1 MLIAPFAI
9 FLAACAADAARAPTA
24 PSPAEAA
31 AIVASTPHSPALA
44 AAVVL
49 NVGHRGASGRAPE
62 HTLASYDLALS
73 LGADYIEQDLQL
85 TRDGVLV
92 ALHDPTLDRTA
103 RGPRENCTGLVI
115 EKTLAQLQTCDVGSW
130 FNERFPA
137 HARAEYV
144 GLRIPTLEQVFARY
158 RHRTNYYI
166 ETKNPEAAP
175 LMEEKLLA
183 LLGAYQL
190 REPAIARRQVL
201 IQSFSQAS
209 LLKLHA
215 LDPALPLIQLLG
227 GPANTSAAVRA
238 TLDAVRQY
246 AVGIGPST
254 SAVDAALVAAA
265 HARCL
270 DVHPYTVND
279 RAEMRAL
286 VALGVDG
293 MFTNFPDRLDAVLGD
308 RALAGRLAARRAAAS
323 GRACRGAA

>member
-9 FLAACAADAARAPTA
+9 FLAACAAATRAPAA
-24 PSPAEAA
+24 PHPARVAAVPASASPHAA
-31 AIVASTPHSPALA
+31 ASA
-44 AAVVL
+44 AAGL

-62 HTLASYDLALS
+62 HMLASYDLALS

-137 HARAEYV
+137 DARAEYV
-144 GLRIPTLEQVFARY
+144 GLRIPTLAQLFARY
-158 RHRTNYYI
+158 RHRANYYI
-166 ETKNPEAAP
+166 ETKNPEDAP
-175 LMEEKLLA
+175 LMEEKLVA
-183 LLGAYQL
+183 LLDAYQL
-190 REPAIARRQVL
+190 RKPAIARRQVL

-215 LDPALPLIQLLG
+215 LDPALPLVQLFG
-227 GPANTSAAVRA
+227 GAASTSAAVRA
-238 TLDAVRQY
+238 TLDAVSQY
-246 AVGIGPST
+246 AVGIGPGKG
-254 SAVDAALVAAA
+254 AVDGALVAAA

-270 DVHPYTVND
+270 DVHPYTVNET
-279 RAEMRAL
+279 AEMRAL

-293 MFTNFPDRLDAVLGD
+293 MFTNFPDRLEAVLGS
-308 RALAGRLAARRAAAS
+308 RALAGKLAARRSAERGRECRDAA
-323 GRACRGAA
+323 